1 MLIYV
6 LDARIRARVYNV
18 FRSKFPSLEAA
29 EVYYKLTLT
38 DCLEELELSSCRE
51 DRMRRLPPVA
61 DKVTQTPALDERA
74 NQPCAANAGTTTV
87 TNVEDLK
94 NAISVLDDASLSDI
108 TNVSFLKLAV
118 KNGIDTNPADFASQS
133 IRAMKRLQEH
143 GKNNLLYKFAF
154 CIANTR
160 PGSDVPLFPLKR
172 MPFGLVEYQIEFFS
186 ATNIAQVGC
195 LCI

>member
-18 FRSKFPSLEAA
+18 FRSKFLYLEAA
-29 EVYYKLTLT
+29 EVYYQLTLT

-51 DRMRRLPPVA
+51 DRMHRLPPVA
-61 DKVTQTPALDERA
+61 DKMTQTPALVERA
-74 NQPCAANAGTTTV
+74 NQPCVANAGTTTV

-94 NAISVLDDASLSDI
+94 NAISVLDDGSLSDI
-108 TNVSFLKLAV
+108 AVSFLKLAV

-143 GKNNLLYKFAF
+143 GKNTLLYKFCFAWIR
-154 CIANTR
+154 C
-160 PGSDVPLFPLKR
+160 SLVPIKENAIWASR
-172 MPFGLVEYQIEFFS
+172 IS
-186 ATNIAQVGC
+186 N
-195 LCI
+195 